1 MTELRQE
8 SSRPPKG
15 FVGYDA
21 DLEPE
26 VYAFQREAYPS
37 RPPETILPNWR
48 WMFVESA
55 KRLGIVPLVWMYRRS
70 SRVVAHQG
78 AIPVRL
84 KLGDRSL
91 VTGWFVETMAANEVR
106 GSPIGPMLVRKALE
120 ELPCNLSLGQTE
132 QMREMQF
139 ALGWQLVRPLPVFML
154 VVSPGFDLR
163 NKLPPL
169 VAEAAASLL
178 AVADRCVLEWQRWRS
193 RGPWFAA
200 RVDGFGPEHDVLWQ
214 QMAEEVG
221 CGVVR
226 DAAYLTWKYVHRPT
240 RGFTCLEL
248 RRGDEVAGV
257 AVLMIREP
265 DATYRYRRGLIVDLV
280 VRPSDE
286 AASRRLLVESVA
298 ELHRLGAVSVICFL
312 AHSRLE
318 RSFRQ
323 FGFRARGAHHQ
334 FLVATGGLD
343 EQDKRRILD
352 PGAWYLTMGDSD
364 LDAYAG

>member
-1 MTELRQE
+1 MTD
-8 SSRPPKG
+8 SRPEASRPTKG
-15 FVGYDA
+15 FVGYAA

-26 VYAFQREAYPS
+26 VYAFQREAYPARS
-37 RPPETILPNWR
+37 PEAILPNWR

-55 KRLGIVPLVWMYRRS
+55 ARLGVAPLVWMYRRN

-84 KLGDRSL
+84 KFGGRNL

-106 GSPIGPMLVRKALE
+106 GSPIGPMLVRKSLE

-132 QMREMQF
+132 HMRALQF
-139 ALGWQLVRPLPVFML
+139 ALGWHLVRTLPVFML
-154 VVSPGFDLR
+154 VVKHGFDLR

-178 AVADRCVLEWQRWRS
+178 ALADRCAFERQRWRS
-193 RGPWFAA
+193 RGSWSVALVE
-200 RVDGFGPEHDVLWQ
+200 RFGHEHDVLWQ
-214 QMAEEVG
+214 TMAEEVS

-226 DAAYLTWKYVHRPT
+226 DAAYLTWKYRQRPT
-240 RGFTCLEL
+240 AAFTCLEL
-248 RRGDEVAGV
+248 RRDGEVAGIV
-257 AVLMIREP
+257 VLMIREP
-265 DATYRYRRGLIVDLV
+265 DAVYRYRRGLIVDLV
-280 VRPSDE
+280 VRPSDDS
-286 AASRRLLVESVA
+286 ATRRLLVESVR
-298 ELHRLGAVSVICFL
+298 ELRRLGAVSVVCFL
-312 AHSRLE
+312 AQPRLE
-318 RSFRQ
+318 LCFQQ
-323 FGFRARGAHHQ
+323 FGFRSRQAQHQ

-343 EQDKRRILD
+343 EHDRRLILD

>member
-1 MTELRQE
+1 MTESTHE
-8 SSRPPKG
+8 STRPAKG
-15 FVGYDA
+15 FVGYSA
-21 DLEPE
+21 DLESE
-26 VYAFQREAYPS
+26 VYAFQREAYPA

-55 KRLGIVPLVWMYRRS
+55 VRLGVAPLVWMYRRN

-84 KLGDRSL
+84 KFGTRSL

-106 GSPIGPMLVRKALE
+106 GSAIGPMLVRKSLE
-120 ELPCNLSLGQTE
+120 ELPCDLSLGQTE
-132 QMREMQF
+132 QMRELQF
-139 ALGWQLVRPLPVFML
+139 ALGWHLVRTLPVFML
-154 VVSPGFDLR
+154 VVKHGFDLR

-169 VAEAAASLL
+169 VAEAAAGFL
-178 AVADRCVLEWQRWRS
+178 ALADRCAFEWQRWRS
-193 RGPWFAA
+193 RGSWSIA
-200 RVDGFGPEHDVLWQ
+200 RVERFGHEHDVLWQ
-214 QMAEEVG
+214 QMAEEVT

-226 DAAYLTWKYVHRPT
+226 DAAYLTWKYQQRPT
-240 RGFTCLEL
+240 AAFTCLEL
-248 RRGDEVAGV
+248 RREGEVAGI

-265 DATYRYRRGLIVDLV
+265 DAVYRYRRGLIVDLV

-286 AASRRLLVESVA
+286 SASRRLLVESVM
-298 ELHRLGAVSVICFL
+298 ELRRMGAVSVVCFL
-312 AHSRLE
+312 AHLRLE
-318 RSFRQ
+318 RCFQQ
-323 FGFRARGAHHQ
+323 FGFRSRQAQHQ

-343 EQDKRRILD
+343 EPDSQLILD